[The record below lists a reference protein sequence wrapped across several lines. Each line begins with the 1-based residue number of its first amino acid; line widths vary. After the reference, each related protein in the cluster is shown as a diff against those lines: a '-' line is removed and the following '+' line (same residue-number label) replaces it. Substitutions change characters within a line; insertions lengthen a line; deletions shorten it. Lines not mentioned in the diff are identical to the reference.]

1 MDSPS
6 AADTLPVKG
15 VAFGMRDELGV
26 RIDLAWP
33 DPSGAGR
40 QPNSRRQQAA
50 QTEAELKAA
59 AIRVF
64 ERVGYLNAKITDITA
79 EAGRATGSFYK
90 HFAGKEA
97 LLEALLA
104 DLLTEGDASAE
115 LPGHGT
121 DFQDRDAVRFHVAA
135 FWDFY
140 RRHRVIMV
148 ALQQAALVDEAF
160 AERSRDMLAP
170 DLGHIADHLAGLDLP
185 GDPLVTASL
194 FGATVSSFAATWLN
208 PATRPGLGRELTDD
222 EAIETLT
229 TFLHRGFGAS

>member
-1 MDSPS
+1 M
-6 AADTLPVKG
+6 ATGQAQ
-15 VAFGMRDELGV
+15 DELGEQPAPV
-26 RIDLAWP
+26 RPGMPVIDWAWP
-33 DPSGAGR
+33 NAARDARRPSLR
-40 QPNSRRQQAA
+40 KQQAA

-115 LPGHGT
+115 LPEHGD
-121 DFQDRDAVRFHVAA
+121 DFRDREAVRFHVAA
-135 FWDFY
+135 FWGFY

-148 ALQQAALVDEAF
+148 ALQQAALVDEGF

-170 DLGHIADHLAGLDLP
+170 DLGHIADHLTGLDLP
-185 GDPLVTASL
+185 GDPLVSASL
-194 FGATVSSFAATWLN
+194 FGATISTFAATWLN
-208 PATRPGLGRELTDD
+208 DATRPALGRELTDD

-229 TFLHRGFGAS
+229 TFLHRGFGAA